1 MIFSFFFFF
10 CFKTDK
16 LILKYKHVKYR
27 FTPPVKM
34 LKCPNFSSYLMQ
46 FKLFPQTAPPQ
57 KKSELYKKAFLRER

>member
-1 MIFSFFFFF
+1 
-10 CFKTDK
+10 
-16 LILKYKHVKYR
+16 
-27 FTPPVKM
+27 M